1 MFQTFGHGPQGGG
14 EPAREGAWSTSR
26 PLAEQAGGAGQCSSG
41 QLRPSVEQQSGAGQQ
56 SSTEQPSGATVQS
69 STGESPAGEQAFLPG
84 GVGLADGARLVESL
98 REVRE
103 ALGQV
108 VDVLPRVAG
117 ADLAALAAAAAGV
130 VAAAK
135 AAQAAIVWEAD
146 ERGVIAASDHPRV
159 SGWVEQ
165 SCREG
170 DTPLTPG
177 VGRALEQLT
186 RACRGHHDLT
196 PLRAA
201 VQGGQMPVERGA
213 EVASTYRRLK
223 ARIEVNCWD
232 VVLAELMGFVASG
245 ARRADVAALE
255 ETLVGQYGRE
265 GELDDERAR
274 LYERRELTTFR
285 KTRAGMLEARML
297 LDPASEAILSA
308 ALHALSAP
316 CPDPDTGQGDP
327 RTPGMR
333 RADALMAMARHATTA
348 DPAVPGI
355 GPGARVVVTMTLAD
369 LQADLLDDLAT
380 TGQTNHPQSTEH
392 SAHDAWHGQTMGAHD
407 AQGQE
412 GQQDARGRQDE
423 PNERGSPNGQGEP
436 GQQGGLGARHGE
448 HGTDDAPEPATVRP
462 RRVGMTAFGQVLTPG
477 EVRQL
482 ACDAQITPAVLGGA
496 GELLELGRTR
506 RLATPGI
513 LTALALRDKGC
524 SYPGCTMPPGWTDAH
539 HLRHWVDGGPT
550 EPDNMTLL
558 CRHHHTTVHRHQ
570 HIGDVINGEVVWR
583 RRDGSPIG
591 NHPRAA

>member
-1 MFQTFGHGPQGGG
+1 MFQTFDHDPHGGG
-14 EPAREGAWSTSR
+14 QGAHEGARSMKRRLGAQESST
-26 PLAEQAGGAGQCSSG
+26 
-41 QLRPSVEQQSGAGQQ
+41 EQQSGATLQFSAAQQ
-56 SSTEQPSGATVQS
+56 ASAAQR
-69 STGESPAGEQAFLPG
+69 
-84 GVGLADGARLVESL
+84 GVGQESLPDDMGVADGARWVESL
-98 REVRE
+98 GAMRQ

-170 DTPLTPG
+170 DAPLTPG
-177 VGRALEQLT
+177 AGRALEQVT
-186 RACRGHHDLT
+186 RACRGHHDLA
-196 PLRAA
+196 PLRAG
-201 VQGGQMPVERGA
+201 VQCGQMPVERAA

-223 ARIEVNCWD
+223 ARIEVNRWD

-255 ETLVGQYGRE
+255 ETLIGQYGRE
-265 GELDDERAR
+265 GELDDERDR
-274 LYERRELTTFR
+274 LYERREMTTFR
-285 KTRAGMLEARML
+285 KTRAGMLEARMR

-316 CPDPDTGQGDP
+316 CPDPDTGKADP

-348 DPAVPGI
+348 DPTVPGT
-355 GPGARVVVTMTLAD
+355 GPTARVVVTMTLAD
-369 LQADLLDDLAT
+369 LLHDLAT
-380 TGQTNHPQSTEH
+380 AGHEPPLKHEKTRRSRRQASPDRNSSPQ
-392 SAHDAWHGQTMGAHD
+392 
-407 AQGQE
+407 AQN
-412 GQQDARGRQDE
+412 
-423 PNERGSPNGQGEP
+423 PRGSHDPRGGQDP
-436 GQQGGLGARHGE
+436 RGE
-448 HGTDDAPEPATVRP
+448 HDSHDEHHEQGADNAPDPATARP
-462 RRVGMTAFGQVLTPG
+462 RRVGMTAFGQVLTPT
-477 EVRQL
+477 EVRML

-496 GELLELGRTR
+496 GEVLELGRSR
-506 RLATPGI
+506 RLATPAI

-524 SYPGCTMPPGWTDAH
+524 SYPGCTMPPGWSDAH
-539 HLRHWVDGGPT
+539 HLRHWVEGGPT

-558 CRHHHTTVHRHQ
+558 CRHHHTTVHRH
-570 HIGDVINGEVVWR
+570 HHTGVLINGGVIWR

-591 NHPRAA
+591 NHPRAD

>member
-1 MFQTFGHGPQGGG
+1 M
-14 EPAREGAWSTSR
+14 
-26 PLAEQAGGAGQCSSG
+26 
-41 QLRPSVEQQSGAGQQ
+41 Q
-56 SSTEQPSGATVQS
+56 SSTGQSSTGQS
-69 STGESPAGEQAFLPG
+69 STGEFPAGEQAFLPG
-84 GVGLADGARLVESL
+84 GVGLADGTRLVEQL

-103 ALGQV
+103 LLGQV
-108 VDVLPRVAG
+108 VGVLPRVAG

-159 SGWVEQ
+159 AGWVEQ

-170 DTPLTPG
+170 DAPLTPG

-186 RACRGHHDLT
+186 RACRGHHDLA

-201 VQGGQMPVERGA
+201 VQAGQMPVERGA

-316 CPDPDTGQGDP
+316 CPDP
-327 RTPGMR
+327 
-333 RADALMAMARHATTA
+333 
-348 DPAVPGI
+348 
-355 GPGARVVVTMTLAD
+355 TLAR
-369 LQADLLDDLAT
+369 AT
-380 TGQTNHPQSTEH
+380 R
-392 SAHDAWHGQTMGAHD
+392 
-407 AQGQE
+407 
-412 GQQDARGRQDE
+412 AR
-423 PNERGSPNGQGEP
+423 RGC
-436 GQQGGLGARHGE
+436 A
-448 HGTDDAPEPATVRP
+448 
-462 RRVGMTAFGQVLTPG
+462 
-477 EVRQL
+477 
-482 ACDAQITPAVLGGA
+482 
-496 GELLELGRTR
+496 
-506 RLATPGI
+506 
-513 LTALALRDKGC
+513 
-524 SYPGCTMPPGWTDAH
+524 
-539 HLRHWVDGGPT
+539 GPT
-550 EPDNMTLL
+550 
-558 CRHHHTTVHRHQ
+558 R
-570 HIGDVINGEVVWR
+570 
-583 RRDGSPIG
+583 
-591 NHPRAA
+591 

>member
-1 MFQTFGHGPQGGG
+1 MGQ
-14 EPAREGAWSTSR
+14 EP
-26 PLAEQAGGAGQCSSG
+26 
-41 QLRPSVEQQSGAGQQ
+41 
-56 SSTEQPSGATVQS
+56 
-69 STGESPAGEQAFLPG
+69 LPG
-84 GVGLADGARLVESL
+84 DVGLADGARWVESL
-98 REVRE
+98 GAMRQ

-170 DTPLTPG
+170 HAPLTPG
-177 VGRALEQLT
+177 VGRALEQVT
-186 RACRGHHDLT
+186 RACRGHHDT
-196 PLRAA
+196 APLRAA
-201 VQGGQMPVERGA
+201 VQSGELPVERA
-213 EVASTYRRLK
+213 ADVAMTYRRLK

-255 ETLVGQYGRE
+255 ETLIGQYGRE

-297 LDPASEAILSA
+297 LDPASEAVLSA

-316 CPDPDTGQGDP
+316 CPDPDTGQADP
-327 RTPGMR
+327 RTPAQR
-333 RADALMAMARHATTA
+333 RADALVALARRASTT
-348 DPAVPGI
+348 DPDLPGT
-355 GPGARVVVTMTLAD
+355 GPAARVIVTIPFAD
-369 LQADLLDDLAT
+369 LQADLDSHLDT
-380 TGQTNHPQSTEH
+380 TEPAPHARSPHRNDHGLRHGQNGQG
-392 SAHDAWHGQTMGAHD
+392 AWHGQ
-407 AQGQE
+407 
-412 GQQDARGRQDE
+412 DARGEHDRRQG
-423 PNERGSPNGQGEP
+423 RGSQARDRRDGRDAGGAGGEAP
-436 GQQGGLGARHGE
+436 HAAR
-448 HGTDDAPEPATVRP
+448 ARS
-462 RRVGMTAFGQVLTPG
+462 RRVGMTAFGQVLTPQ

-482 ACDAQITPAVLGGA
+482 ACDAQITPAVLGSA
-496 GELLELGRTR
+496 SEVLDLGRSR

-539 HLRHWVDGGPT
+539 HLRHWVDHGPT
-550 EPDNMTLL
+550 EPGNMTLL
-558 CRHHHTTVHRHQ
+558 CRHHHTTVHRHH
-570 HIGDVINGEVVWR
+570 HIGEVIDGAVLWR

-591 NHPRAA
+591 NHPRTG

>member
-1 MFQTFGHGPQGGG
+1 MGQ
-14 EPAREGAWSTSR
+14 EP
-26 PLAEQAGGAGQCSSG
+26 
-41 QLRPSVEQQSGAGQQ
+41 
-56 SSTEQPSGATVQS
+56 
-69 STGESPAGEQAFLPG
+69 LPG
-84 GVGLADGARLVESL
+84 DVGLADGSRWAESL
-98 REVRE
+98 GAMRQ

-170 DTPLTPG
+170 HAPLTPG
-177 VGRALEQLT
+177 VGRALEQVT
-186 RACRGHHDLT
+186 RACRGHHDT
-196 PLRAA
+196 APLRAA
-201 VQGGQMPVERGA
+201 VQSGELPVERA
-213 EVASTYRRLK
+213 ADVAMTYRRLK

-255 ETLVGQYGRE
+255 ETLIGQYGRE

-412 GQQDARGRQDE
+412 GQQDARGRQGE
-423 PNERGSPNGQGEP
+423 PSGQGAPNG
-436 GQQGGLGARHGE
+436 QGGLGAHHGVP
-448 HGTDDAPEPATVRP
+448 GADDAPEPATVRP
-462 RRVGMTAFGQVLTPG
+462 RRVGMTAFGQVLTPT
-477 EVRQL
+477 EVRML

-539 HLRHWVDGGPT
+539 HLRHWVDHGPT

-558 CRHHHTTVHRHQ
+558 CRHHHTTVHRHG
-570 HIGDVINGEVVWR
+570 HIGQVIDGGVIWR
-583 RRDGSPIG
+583 RHDGSPIG